1 MRLAE
6 ERDKVLQE
14 KAEYDY
20 EREGLEKHKMDLEMQ
35 RSIMQAE
42 FIRAQELGHEIEHR
56 ERMLQM
62 LKYNRQVDVTD
73 ILLPT
78 YTSCAG
84 QNKVDPRQFLL
95 N

>member
-20 EREGLEKHKMDLEMQ
+20 EREVLDRQRMEVEMH
-35 RSIMQAE
+35 RSVLQSD
-42 FIRAQELGHEIEHR
+42 FIRAQELGHELEHR

-62 LKYNRQVDVTD
+62 LKYNKEVDITD

-84 QNKVDPRQFLL
+84 
-95 N
+95 